1 MAHANGDADELT
13 DSRWRATRRM
23 ATPNPTRRQTVR
35 AVSTDPEP
43 RYVLRLYVSGAS
55 IKSVAAI
62 RNIWYICQASLP
74 NQYTL
79 EVIDI
84 YQQPERAVRDQVVA
98 APMLVKERPLPR
110 RQVVGTLSNTPQVM
124 RILGLSMP
132 DVERANGSPER
143 G

>member
-1 MAHANGDADELT
+1 MAL
-13 DSRWRATRRM
+13 M
-23 ATPNPTRRQTVR
+23 ATPDRPRRQIELS
-35 AVSTDPEP
+35 VSSDSEP

-55 IKSVAAI
+55 IKSLAAI

-74 NQYTL
+74 NRYTL
-79 EVIDI
+79 EVVDI

-110 RQVVGTLSNTPQVM
+110 RRVVGTLSNTPQVM
-124 RILGLSMP
+124 RILGLTTP
-132 DVERANGSPER
+132 DVERANGSRER

>member
-1 MAHANGDADELT
+1 
-13 DSRWRATRRM
+13 M
-23 ATPNPTRRQTVR
+23 ATPDTTLRQIER
-35 AVSTDPEP
+35 AVSSDSEP

-55 IKSVAAI
+55 IKSLAAI

-74 NQYTL
+74 NRYTL
-79 EVIDI
+79 EVVDI

-110 RQVVGTLSNTPQVM
+110 RQVIGTLSNTPKVM

-132 DVERANGSPER
+132 DVERANDSPEQ